1 HTPRWNAEHMMG
13 RELGFFSRI
22 FSAVDP
28 AIPHI
33 NLNPE
38 QMPPDYV
45 AAHPDWDG
53 KEEARQMQRVMSFTR
68 RFAYLFDGFDLEAK
82 PPGSWW
88 TVRGLLEQMQR
99 HYGEHSAHVK
109 EKFELPDWPDE

>member
-1 HTPRWNAEHMMG
+1 MMG

-68 RFAYLFDGFDLEAK
+68 RFAYLFDGSDLEAK

-99 HYGEHSAHVK
+99 HYGEHTAHVK
-109 EKFELPDWPDE
+109 EKFELPDWPGE